1 MTDRLSFALEF
12 FYWPPKP
19 WCSPAIHR
27 RHKHRVLSAN
37 FFKKMTDIKK
47 WNEWHDTLVIQ
58 YEISP
63 KILTNFAR
71 MAARIFSETS
81 ALNPSIFFLLEKND
95 WFVRFVEN
103 SMLWFS
109 TEVSRSAVL
118 CKIIL
123 GNLNDNTSILLW
135 LHRDVMKN
143 TGSNVKNHW
152 RDNFLIDLQFP
163 LSYFRVLVALK
174 WAVQYL
180 NVIRWRVGTFIS
192 YWSLNLCFRLTD
204 AWWSGSAWAGGR
216 AIDFLKKF
224 ALVFVDCKLWW

>member
-81 ALNPSIFFLLEKND
+81 ALNPSIFFLLEKSKND
-95 WFVRFVEN
+95 WLLVWGKWEN

-118 CKIIL
+118 CKIVLWNLYDNAIIFYCDDTVNSEKIL
-123 GNLNDNTSILLW
+123 E
-135 LHRDVMKN
+135 
-143 TGSNVKNHW
+143 
-152 RDNFLIDLQFP
+152 
-163 LSYFRVLVALK
+163 
-174 WAVQYL
+174 
-180 NVIRWRVGTFIS
+180 
-192 YWSLNLCFRLTD
+192 
-204 AWWSGSAWAGGR
+204 
-216 AIDFLKKF
+216 AI
-224 ALVFVDCKLWW
+224 